1 MLAAVTPNTSN
12 LKQKHN
18 NKMYNNKE
26 ATINERIERGKEELA
41 EDTDGGVCRA
51 IGGRHKDWLK
61 PGRRGS

>member
-1 MLAAVTPNTSN
+1 
-12 LKQKHN
+12 
-18 NKMYNNKE
+18 MYNNKE